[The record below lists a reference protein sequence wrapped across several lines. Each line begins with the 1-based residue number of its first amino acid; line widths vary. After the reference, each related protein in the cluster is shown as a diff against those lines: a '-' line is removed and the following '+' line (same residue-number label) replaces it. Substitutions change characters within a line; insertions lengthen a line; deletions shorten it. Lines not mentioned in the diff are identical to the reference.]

1 MLTQTQIKNWMT
13 NLKTDKNNVN
23 NLNFYEGE
31 IWSVERGTGEKVGNI
46 TGQLESF
53 FHDKL
58 GGIEKN
64 QTTQSVAEYI
74 SNVVD
79 QASQTS
85 WQASGY
91 VAYMPISWCSALL
104 STVSYAQDGIAV
116 ILQSI
121 GKMFFEAGTVFND
134 KSFENWSKYLIDFGS
149 ESFAREW
156 TDEQTQKVID
166 AWNSEHKDKPIKEG
180 KVKIY
185 SGAEIDET
193 TFVSFAQVLIAVC
206 VSLLQAVALMLMAKL
221 VTYAYAK
228 LDKAENDKYKVG
240 LVAIFRS
247 RIEAFYRVKLLYSK
261 YANLVSSNL
270 VSTDGVDF
278 CKQLY
283 TQKIHQIEQVNRR
296 IKAILNRLDEH
307 DIPKSFYDSIVWH
320 LQNDEERTEIN
331 YVKSD
336 LYSKNFEGLPEQS
349 DYLTKQKEILAGL
362 REVERST
369 VKKQVSD
376 AKDKDEN
383 TKDKDENKISQ
394 NDKKDL

>member
-1 MLTQTQIKNWMT
+1 MLDQTQIQKWMT
-13 NLKTDKNNVN
+13 NLKTVKNNVN
-23 NLNFYEGE
+23 NLNFYENQ
-31 IWSVERGTGEKVGNI
+31 IWSVERGTGELVGDI
-46 TGQLESF
+46 TGQLENF

-58 GGIEKN
+58 DEIKKN
-64 QTTQSVAEYI
+64 QTTQDVASYI
-74 SNVVD
+74 SKVID

-85 WQASGY
+85 WNLSGDI
-91 VAYMPISWCSALL
+91 AFMPISWCSALL
-104 STVSYAQDGIAV
+104 STISYAQDGIAV

-134 KSFENWSKYLIDFGS
+134 KSFENWSKYLIDFGA
-149 ESFAREW
+149 ESFARTW
-156 TDEQTQKVID
+156 TDAETQKVID
-166 AWNSEHKDKPIKEG
+166 AWNSEHKDKQIKEG

-185 SGAEIDET
+185 SGANINET

-206 VSLLQAVALMLMAKL
+206 ASLLQAVALMLMTKL

-247 RIEAFYRVKLLYSK
+247 RIEAFYRVKLLYIE
-261 YANLVSSNL
+261 YANLVSNS
-270 VSTDGVDF
+270 VGF
-278 CKQLY
+278 YKKFY
-283 TQKIHQIEQVNRR
+283 TQKLNQIEQNNRR
-296 IKAILNRLDEH
+296 IEELLNRLDEH
-307 DIPKSFYDSIVWH
+307 DIPRSFYDSRVWH
-320 LQNDEERTEIN
+320 LQNSEERAGIN

-336 LYSKNFEGLPEQS
+336 LYSKSFEGLPEQS
-349 DYLTKQKEILAGL
+349 DYLSKQKEILDGL

-376 AKDKDEN
+376 AKDKNSEA
-383 TKDKDENKISQ
+383 KDKNKVSQ

>member
-1 MLTQTQIKNWMT
+1 MLSQTQIQNWMT
-13 NLKTDKNNVN
+13 NLKKVKNNVN
-23 NLNFYEGE
+23 NLNFYENQ
-31 IWSVERGTGEKVGNI
+31 IWSVERGTGELVGDI
-46 TGQLESF
+46 TGQLENF

-58 GGIEKN
+58 DEIKKN
-64 QTTQSVAEYI
+64 QTTQTVAEYV

-79 QASQTS
+79 QVSQTS
-85 WQASGY
+85 WQATGI
-91 VAYMPISWCSALL
+91 VAYMPISWCSAML

-134 KSFENWSKYLIDFGS
+134 KSFENWSKYLIDFGA
-149 ESFAREW
+149 ESFARDW
-156 TDEQTQKVID
+156 TDDETQKVID
-166 AWNSEHKDKPIKEG
+166 SWNAEHKDKPIKEG

-185 SGAEIDET
+185 LDATITET

-206 VSLLQAVALMLMAKL
+206 ASLLQAVALMLMAKL

-228 LDKAENDKYKVG
+228 LDKAENDKYKIG
-240 LVAIFRS
+240 LTAIFRS

-261 YANLVSSNL
+261 YANLVSTNSA
-270 VSTDGVDF
+270 DF
-278 CKQLY
+278 YKEFY
-283 TQKIHQIEQVNRR
+283 TQKINQIEQTNRR
-296 IKAILNRLDEH
+296 INSLLNRLDEH
-307 DIPKSFYDSIVWH
+307 DIPRSFYDSRVWH
-320 LQNDEERTEIN
+320 MQNSEERTGIN

-336 LYSKNFEGLPEQS
+336 LYSKSFEGLPEQS
-349 DYLTKQKEILAGL
+349 DYLTKQKEILGGL

-376 AKDKDEN
+376 AKDKKEDSDAE
-383 TKDKDENKISQ
+383 DKNKVSQ

>member
-1 MLTQTQIKNWMT
+1 MLDQTQINNWMA
-13 NLKTDKNNVN
+13 NLKTVKNNVN

-31 IWSVERGTGEKVGNI
+31 IWSVERGTGELVGDI
-46 TGQLESF
+46 TGQLETF

-58 GGIEKN
+58 DDIKKN
-64 QTTQSVAEYI
+64 QTTQNVAEYI

-85 WQASGY
+85 WDASGY
-91 VAYMPISWCSALL
+91 VAYMPISWCNALL

-116 ILQSI
+116 ILQAI

-134 KSFENWSKYLIDFGS
+134 KSFENWSKYLIDFGA

-156 TDEQTQKVID
+156 NDEQTQKVID

-206 VSLLQAVALMLMAKL
+206 ASLLQAVALMLMAKL

-247 RIEAFYRVKLLYSK
+247 RIEAFYQVKLLYSK
-261 YANLVSSNL
+261 YANLVSNS
-270 VSTDGVDF
+270 VGF
-278 CKQLY
+278 YKKFY
-283 TQKIHQIEQVNRR
+283 TQKINQIEQNNRR
-296 IKAILNRLDEH
+296 IKSVLNRLDEH
-307 DIPKSFYDSIVWH
+307 DIPRSFYDSRVWH
-320 LQNDEERTEIN
+320 LQNSEERAGIN

-349 DYLTKQKEILAGL
+349 DYLTKQKEILDGL

-376 AKDKDEN
+376 AKDK
-383 TKDKDENKISQ
+383 KDSDAEDKNKVSQ
-394 NDKKDL
+394 TDKKDL

>member
-1 MLTQTQIKNWMT
+1 MLDQTLITKWMT
-13 NLKTDKNNVN
+13 NLKVDKNNIN
-23 NLNFYEGE
+23 NLNFYENQ
-31 IWSVERGTGEKVGNI
+31 IWSIERGTGELVGNI
-46 TGQLESF
+46 TGQLENF

-58 GGIEKN
+58 DEIKKN
-64 QTTQSVAEYI
+64 QTTQNVADYI

-85 WQASGY
+85 WNLSGDI
-91 VAYMPISWCSALL
+91 AFMPIDWCSALL
-104 STVSYAQDGIAV
+104 STISYAQDGIAV

-134 KSFENWSKYLIDFGS
+134 KSFENWSKYLIDFGA
-149 ESFAREW
+149 ESFARDW
-156 TDEQTQKVID
+156 TDDETQKVID
-166 AWNSEHKDKPIKEG
+166 AWNDEHKDKPIKEG

-185 SGAEIDET
+185 SGATINET
-193 TFVSFAQVLIAVC
+193 TFVSFAQVFIAVC
-206 VSLLQAVALMLMAKL
+206 ASLLQAVALMLMAKL
-221 VTYAYAK
+221 LTYAYAK

-240 LVAIFRS
+240 LTAIFRS
-247 RIEAFYRVKLLYSK
+247 RIKAFYQVKLLYSK

-270 VSTDGVDF
+270 VSSDGVDF

-283 TQKIHQIEQVNRR
+283 TQKINQIEQVNRR
-296 IKAILNRLDEH
+296 IKVLLNRLDEH
-307 DIPKSFYDSIVWH
+307 DIPRIFYDSRVWH
-320 LQNDEERTEIN
+320 LQNGEERAEIN

-336 LYSKNFEGLPEQS
+336 LYSKSFEGLPEQS
-349 DYLTKQKEILAGL
+349 DYLTKQKEILTGL

-383 TKDKDENKISQ
+383 KVSQ

>member
-1 MLTQTQIKNWMT
+1 MLNQTRIQNWMT
-13 NLKTDKNNVN
+13 SLKTDKNNIT
-23 NLNFYEGE
+23 NLNFYENQ
-31 IWSVERGTGEKVGNI
+31 IWSVERGTGELVGDV

-58 GGIEKN
+58 DEIKKN
-64 QTTQSVAEYI
+64 QTTRTVAEYI
-74 SNVVD
+74 SEVID

-85 WQASGY
+85 WDASGY

-134 KSFENWSKYLIDFGS
+134 KSFENWSKYLIDFGA
-149 ESFAREW
+149 ESFARTW
-156 TDEQTQKVID
+156 TDDETQKVID

-180 KVKIY
+180 KVKTYI
-185 SGAEIDET
+185 GADITKT

-206 VSLLQAVALMLMAKL
+206 ASLLQAVALMLMAKL

-228 LDKAENDKYKVG
+228 LGRAENDKYKVG

-247 RIEAFYRVKLLYSK
+247 RIEAFYQVKLLYSK
-261 YANLVSSNL
+261 YANLVS
-270 VSTDGVDF
+270 TIGAGFYKDF
-278 CKQLY
+278 H
-283 TQKIHQIEQVNRR
+283 TERKINRVEQNNRR
-296 IKAILNRLDEH
+296 IEEVLNRLDKHE
-307 DIPKSFYDSIVWH
+307 IPRAFYDSRVWH
-320 LQNDEERTEIN
+320 LQNNEERSDIN
-331 YVKSD
+331 YVKFIKSD
-336 LYSKNFEGLPEQS
+336 LYRKRKNRNKNFDGLPDQS
-349 DYLTKQKEILAGL
+349 DYLTKQKEILDGL

-383 TKDKDENKISQ
+383 KISQ

>member
-1 MLTQTQIKNWMT
+1 MLDQAQINNWMT
-13 NLKTDKNNVN
+13 NLKTVKNNVN

-31 IWSVERGTGEKVGNI
+31 IWSIERGTGELVGNI

-58 GGIEKN
+58 DEIKKN
-64 QTTQSVAEYI
+64 QTTQNVAEYI

-85 WQASGY
+85 WNLSGDI
-91 VAYMPISWCSALL
+91 AFMPISWCSALL
-104 STVSYAQDGIAV
+104 STVSYAQDAIAV

-134 KSFENWSKYLIDFGS
+134 KSFENWSKYLIDFGAK
-149 ESFAREW
+149 SFARDW
-156 TDEQTQKVID
+156 TDDQTQKVID

-185 SGAEIDET
+185 SGANINET

-206 VSLLQAVALMLMAKL
+206 ASLLQAIALMLMTKL

-240 LVAIFRS
+240 LTAIFRS
-247 RIEAFYRVKLLYSK
+247 RIKAFYQVKLLYSK

-270 VSTDGVDF
+270 VSTNDADF
-278 CKQLY
+278 CGQLY
-283 TQKIHQIEQVNRR
+283 TRKINQIEQTNRR
-296 IKAILNRLDEH
+296 IESVLKRLDEH
-307 DIPKSFYDSIVWH
+307 DIPRSFYDGRVWH
-320 LQNDEERTEIN
+320 LQNSEERAEIN

-336 LYSKNFEGLPEQS
+336 LYSKNFEELPEQS
-349 DYLTKQKEILAGL
+349 DYLTKQKEILDGL

-383 TKDKDENKISQ
+383 KVSQ